1 MDDASVQNP
10 EEMVRTFLVIF
21 LTFKK
26 KVSGGISAELHF
38 SAVQQAI
45 CSLENATSYPAG
57 LTVVVQCWISR
68 QKKGYSNQLVRR
80 S

>member
-26 KVSGGISAELHF
+26 KCQVEYLLSCILVQYSKQY
-38 SAVQQAI
+38 AVWRTPRHIPLA
-45 CSLENATSYPAG
+45 
-57 LTVVVQCWISR
+57 
-68 QKKGYSNQLVRR
+68 
-80 S
+80 